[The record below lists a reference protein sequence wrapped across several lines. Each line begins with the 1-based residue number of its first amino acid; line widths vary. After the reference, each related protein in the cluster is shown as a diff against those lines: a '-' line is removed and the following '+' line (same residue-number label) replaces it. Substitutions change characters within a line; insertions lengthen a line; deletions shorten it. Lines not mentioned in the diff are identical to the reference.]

1 METRPLQ
8 VDVLAVGPHP
18 DDIELGCG
26 GALVLLRSLGH
37 TFGIADL
44 TDAEMGTRGTPEL
57 RRAESARSA
66 ETLGASFRANLGLPD
81 GRLLHTKEAE
91 DAVIDLI
98 RAARPSLLFVP
109 YPLDRHPDHTVAGRL
124 VPDAAFRAGF
134 VALKTGRPHHRPLR
148 VLYYLSHW
156 EFQPSFI
163 VDVSAH
169 WETKRAALHAYRSQF
184 FVLDEKG
191 EATSGQEETVVSSPE
206 FMERFETRGRFYG
219 SQIAARYGEPYFQHE
234 AVRVD
239 DPMSQLAGSVERL
252 ARRG

>member
-1 METRPLQ
+1 M
-8 VDVLAVGPHP
+8 
-18 DDIELGCG
+18 
-26 GALVLLRSLGH
+26 LLRSLGH
-37 TFGIADL
+37 SVGIADL

-57 RRAESARSA
+57 RRAESANAA
-66 ETLGASFRANLGLPD
+66 EVLGASFRTNLGLPD

-91 DAVIDLI
+91 DAVIALV

-134 VALKTGRPHHRPLR
+134 AALKTDLPHHRPLR

-184 FVLDEKG
+184 SVPGDSDG
-191 EATSGQEETVVSSPE
+191 PADGQEQTVVSSPE